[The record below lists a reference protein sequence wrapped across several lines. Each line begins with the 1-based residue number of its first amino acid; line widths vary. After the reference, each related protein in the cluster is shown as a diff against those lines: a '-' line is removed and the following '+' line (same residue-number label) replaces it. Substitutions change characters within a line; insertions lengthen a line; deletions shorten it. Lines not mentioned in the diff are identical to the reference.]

1 VAGSRACIFIE
12 LREPGAIH
20 AAPGEAHER
29 SPRRKNG
36 GGGEDEV
43 QNKRPQPHLPRCH
56 ADPRISVVSLEAFLL
71 ASVTK

>member
-1 VAGSRACIFIE
+1 VRPVTERASLYE

-43 QNKRPQPHLPRCH
+43 QNKRPQPHLRRSH
-56 ADPRISVVSLEAFLL
+56 ADPRISVVRHGHFCRSL
-71 ASVTK
+71 